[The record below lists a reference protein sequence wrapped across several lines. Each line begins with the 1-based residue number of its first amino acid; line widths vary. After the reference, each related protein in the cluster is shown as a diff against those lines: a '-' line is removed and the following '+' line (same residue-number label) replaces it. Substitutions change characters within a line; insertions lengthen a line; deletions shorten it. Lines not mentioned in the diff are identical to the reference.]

1 MVNSTLQSKREEL
14 INSLL
19 QVKDISL
26 IRKIREILR
35 HDEQLPA
42 VMSVEEL
49 RKEVLLGV
57 EEVRSGYDIKQKDFF
72 EEMDKW

>member
-1 MVNSTLQSKREEL
+1 MVNSTLQSEREEL

-26 IRKIREILR
+26 IRRIREILR

-57 EEVRSGYDIKQKDFF
+57 EEVRSGYGIKQKDFF

>member
-1 MVNSTLQSKREEL
+1 MVNSTLQSEREEL

-42 VMSVEEL
+42 VMSAEEL

-57 EEVRSGYDIKQKDFF
+57 EEVRSGYGIKQKDFF

>member
-1 MVNSTLQSKREEL
+1 MVNSTLQSEREEL
-14 INSLL
+14 IN
-19 QVKDISL
+19 SL

-42 VMSVEEL
+42 VMSAEEL

-57 EEVRSGYDIKQKDFF
+57 EEVRSGYGIKQKDFF